1 MSARNLFQRQW
12 SEVKAMIVPTHGDSL
27 EGLRQRLADFAARRD
42 WDQFHSPKNLSM
54 ALIAEAA
61 ELVEH
66 FQWLT
71 QAASRELPEDKL
83 AEVRLELA
91 DILIY
96 LVRIADKLGID
107 LLAAANDKI
116 ELNERRYPAERVRGD
131 ARRAREYSL
140 GDPEETSDS

>member
-1 MSARNLFQRQW
+1 MSQAQSPL
-12 SEVKAMIVPTHGDSL
+12 SADSL
-27 EGLRQRLADFAARRD
+27 ENLRRRLADFAARRD

-71 QAASRELPEDKL
+71 GEESSRLSPDKHK
-83 AEVRLELA
+83 EVSYELA

-96 LVRIADKLGID
+96 LIRLADKLEVD
-107 LLAAANDKI
+107 LIAVAGEKTH
-116 ELNERRYPAERVRGD
+116 LNEQRYPVDKVRGK
-131 ARRAREYSL
+131 ANRA
-140 GDPEETSDS
+140 SDYLKE